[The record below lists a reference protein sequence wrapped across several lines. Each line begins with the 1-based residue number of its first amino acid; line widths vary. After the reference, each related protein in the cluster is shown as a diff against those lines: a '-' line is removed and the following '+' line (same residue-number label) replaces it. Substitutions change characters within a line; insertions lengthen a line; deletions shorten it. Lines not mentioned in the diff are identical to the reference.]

1 MHTSPLNG
9 GHTQSRTNAHSGS
22 HTYTSTQT
30 VFTCVFPHTSSHNH
44 TGADTSDTLEGTHKL
59 VPAGTTSHAQ
69 SYTERG
75 TQPNRAT
82 PRSQTRTHT
91 QSDTHSL
98 TTAQKVMTHQ
108 DSQTHKPT
116 HSATLTGGLR
126 VTQTDTLPRRRR
138 QLPQLRRLRGGSCSG
153 THSDAR
159 SRTAPQPPAPPAVG
173 EMRSRGLRGPAGA
186 PALGPTPLYTWPPA
200 PSRGL
205 ARGHP
210 HSHAPSLAHSPARSG

>member
-116 HSATLTGGLR
+116 HSAACTARGR
-126 VTQTDTLPRRRR
+126 RDAEPRA
-138 QLPQLRRLRGGSCSG
+138 
-153 THSDAR
+153 AR
-159 SRTAPQPPAPPAVG
+159 SRRSSRAGTDAAIHVATRPESGPRARAPSQPRALPRTLTCAERIAARSPQPHTPAVV
-173 EMRSRGLRGPAGA
+173 RGPE
-186 PALGPTPLYTWPPA
+186 ALEGGTGPLLSW
-200 PSRGL
+200 
-205 ARGHP
+205 
-210 HSHAPSLAHSPARSG
+210 